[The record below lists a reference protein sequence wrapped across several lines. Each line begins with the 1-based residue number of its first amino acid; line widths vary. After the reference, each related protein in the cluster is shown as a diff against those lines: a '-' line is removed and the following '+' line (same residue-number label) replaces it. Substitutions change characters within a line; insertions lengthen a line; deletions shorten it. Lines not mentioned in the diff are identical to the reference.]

1 MINKLN
7 PYDAKVLPR
16 NRSDNR
22 ILKVNLYIYRLPK
35 YLFLRILLTFLPF
48 CQYLGKIASEVFFY
62 KFTHNGEKFH
72 TVGNLY

>member
-7 PYDAKVLPR
+7 PYDAKVLPHS
-16 NRSDNR
+16 RSDNR
-22 ILKVNLYIYRLPK
+22 FFKVNLHTHRLPK

-62 KFTHNGEKFH
+62 KFAQSGENFH

>member
-16 NRSDNR
+16 SRSDNR
-22 ILKVNLYIYRLPK
+22 ILKVNLYTYRLPK

-48 CQYLGKIASEVFFY
+48 CQKLGKIASEVFFY
-62 KFTHNGEKFH
+62 KFAHNGEKFH

>member
-1 MINKLN
+1 MDKGLYNRLE
-7 PYDAKVLPR
+7 VLPR
-16 NRSDNR
+16 SRSDNR
-22 ILKVNLYIYRLPK
+22 ILKVNLYTYRLPK

-62 KFTHNGEKFH
+62 KFTHSGEKFH

>member
-16 NRSDNR
+16 SRSYNR
-22 ILKVNLYIYRLPK
+22 ILKVNLYTYRLPK
-35 YLFLRILLTFLPF
+35 YLFLRISPTFLPF

-62 KFTHNGEKFH
+62 KFAQSGENFH

>member
-16 NRSDNR
+16 SRSDNR
-22 ILKVNLYIYRLPK
+22 ILKVNLHTYRLPK
-35 YLFLRILLTFLPF
+35 YLFLRILPTFLPF

-62 KFTHNGEKFH
+62 KFAQSGENFH

>member
-16 NRSDNR
+16 SHSDNR
-22 ILKVNLYIYRLPK
+22 ILKVNLYTYRLPK

-48 CQYLGKIASEVFFY
+48 CPHLGKSDDEVCFY
-62 KFTHNGEKFH
+62 KITHSGEKFH

>member
-22 ILKVNLYIYRLPK
+22 ILKVNLYTYRLSK

-62 KFTHNGEKFH
+62 KFAHSGEKFH

>member
-16 NRSDNR
+16 SRSDNR
-22 ILKVNLYIYRLPK
+22 ILKVNLYTYKLPK

-48 CQYLGKIASEVFFY
+48 CQ
-62 KFTHNGEKFH
+62 
-72 TVGNLY
+72 